1 VRLIRGNLEN
11 QNVSRGQI
19 ADSPEEPAQLELEPL
34 QAAVTQ
40 PVIVRH

>member
-19 ADSPEEPAQLELEPL
+19 ADSPEESAPLELEPL
-34 QAAVTQ
+34 ESAVAQ
-40 PVIVRH
+40 FVIARH